1 MSYKNF
7 AASVLLAFGAIVA
20 PMALVPQQ
28 AEAREVAIYEFTC
41 ARRGT
46 SFTID
51 KNNQIMMFHNTG
63 AVSYSDDYADTWIT
77 IGEWVRRG
85 DDVTVYLR
93 NGDVETIPGLMSQ
106 RCDSYYG

>member
-51 KNNQIMMFHNTG
+51 RNNQIMMFHNSG
-63 AVSYSDDYADTWIT
+63 HVSYSDDYAQTWT
-77 IGEWVRRG
+77 DIGTWSRFG
-85 DDVTVYLR
+85 SDVTVYLL
-93 NGDVETIPGLMSQ
+93 NGDVETIPNLMSQ
-106 RCDSYYG
+106 RCESYYG